1 MIDTVTFMNL
11 LHRGG
16 SFHYLWRWEGKESTW
31 RPTSATLPDVSG
43 KVDYYF
49 GVHPTSCVPPTNA
62 KGEPKPPEQVR
73 GQTEVIEAVNCLFAE
88 FDGKDFCPNDPRGKG
103 LALALAHIDSLPSAP
118 TVLIRSGGGFHA
130 YWVLRDTWLLH
141 TPEEREKA
149 ERVQF
154 AWVDHVGG
162 DKAAKDLARVL
173 RVPGTRNGKYPDKP
187 LVEIVEYDPLRV
199 YTLDEL
205 TEGLNLS
212 DVSSSPPNTQENHE
226 RGPALMLDDERI
238 LTLARKASNGAKFE
252 RLWAGDLSDYG
263 GDHSSADAGLCAL
276 LAFYTREPAQLD
288 RLFRSSGLMRPKWDA
303 VHYADGSTYGAVTI
317 SRALK
322 VVTTQYDPAHNGNG
336 HALEE
341 PDWMNETPS
350 PLGNEAALSIASL
363 PEGRNEI
370 PPMGEPRAATLEII
384 SADDLLTTEW
394 PEPEWVVPG
403 LFPVGLTLLAGRP
416 KVGKSWLALQLA
428 QAVATGGKFLGQR
441 VKQGRVLYLALEDA
455 RRRIAERMSLQGW
468 STGGGV
474 CDFVTIGGLQKV
486 GFLNKGGGAAL
497 AETIRAKQYRLVIVD
512 TLSRAISGDQNDSRE
527 MTRAIAPLQVLAHEM
542 GIGLVVLDHHNKL
555 GAANPHSG
563 GGSEGETPID
573 PVVNIL
579 GSTAKAAL
587 ADCVM
592 GLYKTPDKKGA
603 VLAITGRDVE
613 ERAIAMQLDR
623 QTGLWH
629 GDGSPSVAS
638 LTDTRR
644 RVLEAVKRHPNGVG
658 CSTLA
663 EILGRNR
670 GTVRRDLQHLC
681 SLFLVERQDDTYYP
695 LFEEKEE
702 IGNAGNAGN
711 GGNAGNAGNGRGV
724 ASVACVAG
732 VARHGNATPAPV
744 AVAEFDP
751 GDELP
756 EIDDDEL
763 PF

>member
-1 MIDTVTFMNL
+1 MNFIPAELRNLPQWVAWKMETRDGKETKVPYSPVT
-11 LHRGG
+11 
-16 SFHYLWRWEGKESTW
+16 EGKASSTD
-31 RPTSATLPDVSG
+31 PATWGTFAAALA
-43 KVDYYF
+43 Y
-49 GVHPTSCVPPTNA
+49 A
-62 KGEPKPPEQVR
+62 KRAGMNGIGFVFKEGGGYVGIDLDHVRDPETGEIEPWALDIVTLL
-73 GQTEVIEAVNCLFAE
+73 GSYTEVSQSGTGLHIICKGALPPGKRRKGAIEVYEQGRYFVMTGHHLE
-88 FDGKDFCPNDPRGKG
+88 GTPLGVQERQKE
-103 LALALAHIDSLPSAP
+103 IDSVHADYLADDPPSV
-118 TVLIRSGGGFHA
+118 TSQ
-130 YWVLRDTWLLH
+130 
-141 TPEEREKA
+141 EK
-149 ERVQF
+149 RVQC
-154 AWVDHVGG
+154 
-162 DKAAKDLARVL
+162 
-173 RVPGTRNGKYPDKP
+173 PT
-187 LVEIVEYDPLRV
+187 
-199 YTLDEL
+199 
-205 TEGLNLS
+205 
-212 DVSSSPPNTQENHE
+212 
-226 RGPALMLDDERI
+226 LMLDDEQI
-238 LTLARKASNGAKFE
+238 LTLARNARNGAKLE

-263 GDHSSADAGLCAL
+263 GDHSRADAALCAF
-276 LAFYTREPAQLD
+276 LAFYTRDPAQLD
-288 RLFRSSGLMRPKWDA
+288 RLFRSSGLMRAKWDET
-303 VHYADGSTYGAVTI
+303 HYSDGSTYGAGTI
-317 SRALK
+317 KSALEK
-322 VVTTQYDPAHNGNG
+322 VTTQYNPAHNGNG

-341 PDWMNETPS
+341 PDWMNEVPS
-350 PLGNEAALSIASL
+350 LLGDEAALSVDPL
-363 PEGRNEI
+363 PEGQNEI

-428 QAVATGGKFLGQR
+428 QAVTTGGKFLGQR
-441 VKQGRVLYLALEDA
+441 VKQGRVLYLALEDS
-455 RRRIAERMSLQGW
+455 RRRIAARMSLQGW
-468 STGGGV
+468 ATGGGV

-486 GFLNKGGGAAL
+486 GFLNKGGAAVL
-497 AETIRAKQYRLVIVD
+497 AGTIRAKQYRLVIVD

-613 ERAIAMQLDR
+613 ERAIALQFDK
-623 QTGLWH
+623 Q
-629 GDGSPSVAS
+629 
-638 LTDTRR
+638 TRR
-644 RVLEAVKRHPNGVG
+644 WQGNGNPTEAALTETRRKVLDVIRQHPNGIG
-658 CSTLA
+658 CSALA

-681 SLFLVERQDDTYYP
+681 THFLVERQDDTYYP

-702 IGNAGNAGN
+702 IGNHSNPGNRSNQGN
-711 GGNAGNAGNGRGV
+711 GGNGRGV